1 MLQPRVTMVGVR
13 IVVTGLAADVGPGL
27 VAELRR
33 HGHQVDEVSAVPG
46 DGAPADVAV
55 CGLGDAAGTRAALDA
70 VHRTG
75 VQRLVA
81 ICTRGSADVEQLITG
96 CDVLLV
102 RAAPIMGRDTGGAVQ
117 RRFAAPVITGAR
129 AHNAVQ
135 FIHPDDV
142 ARFIAEAVT
151 HPEWTGRVGLA
162 ADDPLGLRDVAALLD
177 RRYVELARRLARPD
191 FALIDTTRLRE
202 LGFVPTYSSR
212 DCVLDFAKAN
222 RQHYFLGPARVDLPW
237 RIPWTRVPEPRPMPA
252 HLQPVAGPGLAG
264 EFDTGVDPAWPV
276 YTAVNTAEAFPGP
289 MTPLSLELSLDGACG
304 NGVQA
309 ADLLRPIG
317 ELRRAL
323 EEQGTGSF
331 GHRIYFNV
339 SVLLAAAALLP
350 GAHPSAWQD
359 LLFGAAMEGQP
370 AMSGRGRWW
379 RMARAVPRV
388 LALVV
393 AFTPETRRM
402 DREARARQRD
412 ASYYAGLTDAQLY
425 ARLRCARD
433 DVVSAWPVSG
443 LSSMMVAPIM
453 GLLRKAA
460 GRELVAQFR
469 GGTENLA
476 SAELL
481 VGAQELAAMA
491 RSDTE
496 IAALLRDHTPEQALC
511 RLRSE
516 EPGFVAR
523 LDRLVADYG
532 HRGPGETELIN
543 PVFADRPAWLLD
555 VVVKLAGS
563 EGRPVVPMPA
573 MGAAVRL
580 LAGLG
585 AAFQRSRERARDVAV
600 RYTHGYRLIAR
611 EIGARLAG
619 DGVIEHRDDVFYL
632 TRDELCCPPTDVQE
646 RVARR
651 RAERVRLSQQRPP
664 TLFVGQ
670 WDCAADVV
678 ARLAPGQTLNGM
690 GVSAGV
696 TKGRVRVLTTDSTE
710 DLEPG
715 EVLVAEF
722 TDSGWT
728 PFFGY
733 AAAVVID
740 TGAKM
745 SHAAVVAREF
755 GIPCVVGS
763 LTGSRALRTG
773 DLVEVDGASGRVTR
787 LE

>member
-1 MLQPRVTMVGVR
+1 MAGVR
-13 IVVTGLAADVGPGL
+13 IVVAGLATDVGAAL
-27 VAELRR
+27 VAELLRR
-33 HGHQVDEVSAVPG
+33 GHQVDELSSMSAGGP
-46 DGAPADVAV
+46 PPDVAV
-55 CGLGDAAGTRAALDA
+55 CRVGDVAEARAARDA
-70 VHRTG
+70 VHQMR

-81 ICTRGSADVEQLITG
+81 VCACGTVDVEELIAQAR

-102 RAAPIMGRDTGGAVQ
+102 RTAPIMGRDTTGTIQ
-117 RRFAAPVITGAR
+117 RRFAAPLITGAR
-129 AHNAVQ
+129 GLNAVQ

-142 ARFIAEAVT
+142 SRFLAAAVA

-162 ADDPLGLRDVAALLD
+162 ADDALGLRDVTALLR
-177 RRYVELARRLARPD
+177 RRYVELPRRLAPNRTNYPM
-191 FALIDTTRLRE
+191 IDTTRLRE
-202 LGFVPTYSSR
+202 LGFVPAYSSR
-212 DCVLDFAKAN
+212 ACVLDFAKAN
-222 RQHYFLGPARVDLPW
+222 RQHYFLGPARIAVPG
-237 RIPWTRVPEPRPMPA
+237 RIPWTRVPEPRPTPVHRQPA
-252 HLQPVAGPGLAG
+252 AGPGLGG

-309 ADLLRPIG
+309 AELLRPVG

-350 GAHPSAWQD
+350 GANPSAWQD

-370 AMSGRGRWW
+370 AVSGRGRWW
-379 RMARAVPRV
+379 RMARAVPGV

-393 AFTPETRRM
+393 AFAPETRRM

-412 ASYYAGLTDAQLY
+412 AGYYAGLSDDQLY
-425 ARLRCARD
+425 AQLRCARD

-496 IAALLRDHTPEQALC
+496 IAALLHDHLPEQALR
-511 RLRSE
+511 RLRTE

-543 PVFADRPAWLLD
+543 PVFADRPARLLD

-563 EGRPVVPMPA
+563 DGRPVAPMPA
-573 MGAAVRL
+573 MGPSVRL

-585 AAFQRSRERARDVAV
+585 AAFQRSRERARDVAI

-611 EIGARLAG
+611 EIGDRLAR

-632 TRDELCCPPTDVQE
+632 IRDELCCPPSDVRD
-646 RVARR
+646 RVAWR
-651 RAERVRLSQQRPP
+651 RAERARLAQQRPP
-664 TLFVGQ
+664 TRFVGQ
-670 WDCAADVV
+670 WDCGDVV
-678 ARLAPGQTLNGM
+678 ARLAPGQTLTGM
-690 GVSAGV
+690 PVSAGV
-696 TKGRVRVLTTDSTE
+696 AKGRVRVLTTDSTE

-733 AAAVVID
+733 AAAVVVD

-745 SHAAVVAREF
+745 SHAAVVSREF

-763 LTGSRALRTG
+763 ATGSRALRTG
-773 DLVEVDGASGRVTR
+773 DLVEVDGASGLVTR

>member
-1 MLQPRVTMVGVR
+1 MAGVR
-13 IVVTGLAADVGPGL
+13 IVVAGLAADVGPGL
-27 VAELRR
+27 VAELLR
-33 HGHQVDEVSAVPG
+33 HGHHIAEVA
-46 DGAPADVAV
+46 AMPAGGPPPDVAV
-55 CGLGDAAGTRAALDA
+55 CRVGDVAQTRAALDA
-70 VHRTG
+70 VHRAG
-75 VQRLVA
+75 VQRLLV
-81 ICTRGSADVEQLITG
+81 ISGCESADMLSTPAG
-96 CDVLLV
+96 CDALWV
-102 RAAPIMGRDTGGAVQ
+102 RTAPILGRDTTGATQ
-117 RRFAAPVITGAR
+117 RRFAAPLITGR
-129 AHNAVQ
+129 AGEPNAVQ

-142 ARFIAEAVT
+142 ARFIAAAVT
-151 HPEWTGRVGLA
+151 HPEWTGRIGLA
-162 ADDPLGLRDVAALLD
+162 ADDALGLRDVAALL
-177 RRYVELARRLARPD
+177 RQRYVELPRRLAPNSAD
-191 FALIDTTRLRE
+191 FPMTDTTRLRE
-202 LGFVPTYSSR
+202 LGFVPVYGNR

-222 RQHYFLGPARVDLPW
+222 REHYFLGPARIPMPW
-237 RIPWTRVPEPRPMPA
+237 RIPWTRVPEPRPQPA
-252 HLQPVAGPGLAG
+252 HRQPAAGAGLGG
-264 EFDTGVDPAWPV
+264 EFDTGVDPSWPV

-309 ADLLRPIG
+309 AELLRPPG
-317 ELRRAL
+317 ALRHAL

-339 SVLLAAAALLP
+339 SVLLAAASLLP

-359 LLFGAAMEGQP
+359 LLFGAAMEGHP
-370 AMSGRGRWW
+370 AVSGSGRWW
-379 RMARAVPRV
+379 RMARAVPGV

-393 AFTPETRRM
+393 AFAPETRRV

-412 ASYYAGLTDAQLY
+412 AGYYAELTDDQLY
-425 ARLRCARD
+425 AQLRCARD

-443 LSSMMVAPIM
+443 LSSMMVAPIL

-481 VGAQELAAMA
+481 VGAQELAAIA
-491 RSDTE
+491 RSDAAV
-496 IAALLRDHTPEQALC
+496 AALLRDHLPEQALR
-511 RLRSE
+511 RLRTE
-516 EPGFVAR
+516 APKFVAR

-532 HRGPGETELIN
+532 HRGPGETELSN
-543 PVFADRPAWLLD
+543 PVFADRPARLLD
-555 VVVKLAGS
+555 VVVKLAES
-563 EGRPVVPMPA
+563 EGRPAVPMPA
-573 MGAAVRL
+573 MGPAVRL

-585 AAFQRSRERARDVAV
+585 AAFQRSRERARDAAI

-611 EIGARLAG
+611 EIGARLTR
-619 DGVIEHRDDVFYL
+619 DGVIEHSDDVFYL
-632 TRDELCCPPTDVQE
+632 VRDELRCPPADTRD
-646 RVARR
+646 RIARR
-651 RAERVRLSQQRPP
+651 KAERIRLAQQRPP
-664 TLFVGQ
+664 TVFVGQ
-670 WDCAADVV
+670 WDGSDDVV
-678 ARLAPGQTLNGM
+678 ARLAPGQTLTGM
-690 GVSAGV
+690 PVSAGV
-696 TKGRVRVLTTDSTE
+696 AKGRVRVLTTDSTE

-733 AAAVVID
+733 AAAVVVD

-763 LTGSRALRTG
+763 VTGSRALRTG
-773 DLVEVDGASGRVTR
+773 DLVEVDGASGQVTR